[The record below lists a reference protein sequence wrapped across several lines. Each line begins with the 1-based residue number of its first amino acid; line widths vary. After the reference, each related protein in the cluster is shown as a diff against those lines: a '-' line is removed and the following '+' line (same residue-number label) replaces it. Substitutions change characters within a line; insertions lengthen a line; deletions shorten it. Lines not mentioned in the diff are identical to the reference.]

1 MSATKI
7 TIEVLSRAEAGYVLS
22 SPTRCTEFIY
32 LLSIGDPYDQLP
44 EGYASLQRKRRMLI
58 ADVVTEE
65 GATEEDVREIIELA
79 ESLRLETGKVLIHCE
94 AGVSRSTAAALIM
107 YAIWFGPGREQE
119 AMDHVL
125 AQRPIAIPNRRMVQL
140 ADKLLGREG
149 KLVAV
154 LT

>member
-1 MSATKI
+1 MSATNI
-7 TIEVLSRAEAGYVLS
+7 TIEVLSRVEAGVVLS
-22 SPTRCTEFIY
+22 SPTSCTEFTY

-44 EGYASLQRKRRMLI
+44 EGFANLQRKRRLLI

-65 GATEEDVREIIELA
+65 GATEEDVKLIIELA

-107 YAIWFGPGREQE
+107 YACWFGPGREQE
-119 AMDHVL
+119 AMERVL

-154 LT
+154 LR